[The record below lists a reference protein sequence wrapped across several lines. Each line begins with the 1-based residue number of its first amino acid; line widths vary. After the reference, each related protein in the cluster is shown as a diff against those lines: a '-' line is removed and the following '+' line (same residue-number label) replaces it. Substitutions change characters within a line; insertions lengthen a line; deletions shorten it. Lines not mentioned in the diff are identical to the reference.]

1 MRTSDPFLKD
11 RTAERALTATQSRAA
26 TAVTKLKQRHTM
38 SKGSALARTRTVGR
52 VGGREA
58 SPPSSASLAIGTFA
72 ISPSSSWIR
81 LGYEMWIHQSVPELL
96 PGSGASLSSA
106 VLE

>member
-11 RTAERALTATQSRAA
+11 RTAERALTATHSRAV
-26 TAVTKLKQRHTM
+26 TAVMKLKQRHTM

-52 VGGREA
+52 VGGRES
-58 SPPSSASLAIGTFA
+58 SPPASASLAIGTFA
-72 ISPSSSWIR
+72 ISPSSWIR
-81 LGYEMWIHQSVPELL
+81 LGFEMWIHQSVPELL
-96 PGSGASLSSA
+96 PGSGALLSSA